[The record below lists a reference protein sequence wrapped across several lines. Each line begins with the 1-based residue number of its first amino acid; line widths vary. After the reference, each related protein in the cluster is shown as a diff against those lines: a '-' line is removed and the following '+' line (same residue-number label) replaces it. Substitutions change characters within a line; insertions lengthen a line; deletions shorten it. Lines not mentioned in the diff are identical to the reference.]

1 MEDEN
6 KIENKI
12 EKNINIITETD
23 IEINLEVNSEINSQ
37 IKSEINSD
45 KKKFKLTKGQQRAVD
60 VRDSNVLVAAA
71 AGSGKTKVLVDRIMG
86 KVTDKDNPVNVDEF
100 LVVTFTNAAAAQMR
114 DKIREKLKEALELS
128 PENEHLSLQQLLV
141 NRADICT
148 IDSFCLKLVK
158 ENFNMLDIDSSFTI
172 GDPGMMEMVKAEI
185 MDELFERLYDEGDS
199 EFKLLVDI
207 FGHKNNEEELKK
219 AVSNVYYKSSSS
231 PVPYMWIDNAIAS
244 LVVENETDI
253 ENLPW
258 IKHYLK
264 IVKSQLNNI
273 KTNIEYAMELCE
285 LPAGPDKY
293 MNALSDD
300 LDMIQGMIDSDGYQ
314 SMFLKVKGW
323 SRLATC
329 KGATYD
335 KELIDKVKAIR
346 ESYKKSFK
354 EGILLKK
361 SAAELVEELQ
371 TIAIYLIPL
380 LKLTRTFSDEYM
392 QEKKLR
398 RMFEF
403 SDIEHFAHSLVCS
416 GYDDNGKPVPSAL
429 GKSIS
434 ENIHEIYIDEYQ
446 DSNFLQE
453 DILSCVSG
461 NHRGKPNMF
470 MVGDVKQSIYRFRMA
485 RPDLFIDKYESFGE
499 SGDNVKILLNNNFR
513 SRAEVLLPTNYFFY
527 QLMGKDLGDIDYDES
542 VSLVPTMEFPAPDSN
557 QESYISKSAEV
568 LVLNLEKT
576 VDLDAVEPDAVESK
590 TVESKTVESN
600 IEDEEL
606 ENMKNLEL
614 EAHMIAAR
622 IKRLVD
628 SNEGLLV
635 YDEET
640 KDYRRA
646 RYKDIVILTRSMK
659 DVGEQ
664 FYNVLTSYDIPVYVS
679 DPKGYFD
686 AVEIQVVMSL
696 LSVVDNSKQ
705 DIPLASVLLSPI
717 GGLDEGQ
724 LAKVCNYSRE
734 KQVNGL
740 YDRCQLYML
749 DLEDNISHKLNK
761 FFGIIDELKSMK
773 SRSTISELLWAA
785 FYKTGYYT
793 YVSAMP
799 MGHRRKANLD
809 MLLEK
814 ADAYENG
821 YYKGLFNFLRYVEKL
836 KINQVDFGEAAVVS
850 DDDDVV
856 RIMTMHASK
865 GLEYPIVF
873 VSALG
878 KQFNKSDYKDNL
890 IINSDYYL
898 AMKYM
903 NPKKRYSKET
913 FIRETFK
920 EINKTEGIA
929 EELRILYVALTRA
942 KEKLIITGHTKKYSK
957 LLENFADI
965 KELDD
970 VVLPYFVRKKA
981 QSFMELIIACMMRFD
996 SMATD
1001 YQVDDK
1007 LVMKVVDRS
1016 SLVEG
1021 MVIGQ
1026 EKAELKVDELYKLLK
1041 AHADESMVEEIRE
1054 NFTYSYPYQRL
1065 SGLKSK
1071 MSVSDIKK
1079 QKAYNGA
1086 GFDESEFE
1094 YRALQNEVFEDA
1106 EPDENISVDTDNQI
1120 ADKPKNKNSKL
1131 TGAMRGTIMH
1141 KCMELIDFAA
1151 LDGVKSLYQYAK
1163 EHKASL
1169 KSQGIYDD
1177 TELKAINC
1185 NRVTN
1190 MLKSNLGQRMIRAAK
1205 KGQLFKEQ
1213 QFSIGFD
1220 VKKIFDY
1227 EDLPDTDD
1235 IIIVQGIVDGYF
1247 VEDGAIVVMDYK
1259 TDACDEE
1266 TLISRYKA
1274 QLDYY
1279 GDTLSRL
1286 RGLPVKEKIM
1296 YSFYMDKEVP
1306 V

>member
-1 MEDEN
+1 MEDDN
-6 KIENKI
+6 KR
-12 EKNINIITETD
+12 D
-23 IEINLEVNSEINSQ
+23 S
-37 IKSEINSD
+37 NSD
-45 KKKFKLTKGQQRAVD
+45 KKVFKLTKGQQRAVD

-86 KVTDKDNPVNVDEF
+86 KVTDKENPVNVDGF

-114 DKIREKLKEALELS
+114 DKIREKLREALELC
-128 PENEHLSLQQLLV
+128 PESEHLSLQQLLV

-185 MDELFERLYDEGDS
+185 MDALFERLYDEGDS

-231 PVPYMWIDNAIAS
+231 PVPGMWIDNAIATLNVRDES
-244 LVVENETDI
+244 DI
-253 ENLPW
+253 DKLPW
-258 IKHYLK
+258 IKHYIK
-264 IVKSQLNNI
+264 IVKSQLTNM

-293 MNALSDD
+293 MNALNDD
-300 LDMIQGMIDSDGYQ
+300 LDMIQGMLDSDSYE
-314 SMFLKVKGW
+314 SIFRRVKGW

-329 KGATYD
+329 KGAAYD

-361 SAAELVEELQ
+361 SAAELVEELG
-371 TIAIYLIPL
+371 TIATYLIPL
-380 LKLTRTFSDEYM
+380 LKLTKTFADEYM

-403 SDIEHFAHSLVCS
+403 SDIEHFAHSLVCA
-416 GYDDNGKPVPSAL
+416 GYDEHGKPVPTEL
-429 GKSIS
+429 GRSIS

-499 SGDNVKILLNNNFR
+499 SGENVKILLNNNFR
-513 SRAEVLLPTNYFFY
+513 SRAEVLLPTNFFFY
-527 QLMGKDLGDIDYDES
+527 QLMGKDLGDIEYDES
-542 VSLVPTMEFPAPDSN
+542 VSLVPSMEFPVPDSK
-557 QESYISKSAEV
+557 QEPYISKNAEV
-568 LVLNLEKT
+568 LVLNLEKASD
-576 VDLDAVEPDAVESK
+576 VDTEESGIEESG
-590 TVESKTVESN
+590 TVESD

-606 ENMKNLEL
+606 DNMKNLEL

-622 IKRLVD
+622 IKELVD

-635 YDEET
+635 FDEET
-640 KDYRRA
+640 KSYRKA

-659 DVGEQ
+659 EVGEQ
-664 FYNVLTSYDIPVYVS
+664 FYNVLNSYGIPVYVS

-686 AVEIQVVMSL
+686 AVEIQVIMSL

-717 GGLDEGQ
+717 GRLDEAQ

-734 KQVNGL
+734 KQVSGL

-749 DLEDNISHKLNK
+749 DFEDDISHKLED
-761 FFGIIDELKSMK
+761 FFGILSELKDMK
-773 SRSTISELLWAA
+773 SRNTISELLWAA
-785 FYKTGYYT
+785 FNKTGYYT

-836 KINQVDFGEAAVVS
+836 KVNQVDFGEAAVVS

-878 KQFNKSDYKDNL
+878 KQFNKSDYKDSL

-913 FIRETFK
+913 FIREAFK

-957 LLENFADI
+957 LLENYSHI

-970 VVLPYFVRKKA
+970 VLLPYFVRKKA
-981 QSFMELIIACMMRFD
+981 QSFLELIIACMVRFD

-1016 SLVEG
+1016 ALAED

-1026 EKAELKVDELYKLLK
+1026 EEVGLKVDELYKLLE
-1041 AHADESMVEEIRE
+1041 ANVDEAVVEKIRE
-1054 NFTYSYPYQRL
+1054 NFAYSYPYEGL
-1065 SGLKSK
+1065 SGLNSK

-1086 GFDESEFE
+1086 GFDESKFE
-1094 YRALQNEVFEDA
+1094 YKELEGEVFEDLDNG
-1106 EPDENISVDTDNQI
+1106 DETTTESIIEKETS
-1120 ADKPKNKNSKL
+1120 KNTQNSNKL

-1151 LDGVKSLYQYAK
+1151 LDGVKSMYQYAK

-1169 KSQGIYDD
+1169 KANGIYDD
-1177 TELKAINC
+1177 TELRAINC
-1185 NRVTN
+1185 SRVAN
-1190 MLKSNLGQRMIRAAK
+1190 MLKSDLGQRMIRAAK
-1205 KGQLFKEQ
+1205 EGQLFKEQ

-1220 VKKIFDY
+1220 VKKVFDFD
-1227 EDLPDTDD
+1227 DLPDTDD
-1235 IIIVQGIVDGYF
+1235 VIIVQGIVDGYF

-1266 TLISRYKA
+1266 TLIGRYKA

-1296 YSFYMDKEVP
+1296 YSFYMNKEVP